1 MPNLTKLLFHY
12 NMKVSVKANQ
22 NITCA
27 VFLMIH
33 LLSEYLIQ
41 HMYIMFF
48 CPSNN
53 IHKTWFKTN
62 TIMTEIVHVKT

>member
-1 MPNLTKLLFHY
+1 MPNFTKLLFHY

-41 HMYIMFF
+41 HTYIMF
-48 CPSNN
+48 SSVLV
-53 IHKTWFKTN
+53 IIYTKLGSKQ
-62 TIMTEIVHVKT
+62 ILS